1 MFIKIICNI
10 TPTPKKIL
18 FLLVYALPSFFVYVC
33 VYICM
38 GILYGKWNYKN
49 IFVAYFL
56 KFNNVMATRLFS
68 VSVNTV

>member
-10 TPTPKKIL
+10 IFIFKKIL
-18 FLLVYALPSFFVYVC
+18 FLLVYVFLSFFVYVC

-49 IFVAYFL
+49 IFVVYFL
-56 KFNNVMATRLFS
+56 KFNNVMVIRFFFVL
-68 VSVNTV
+68 VNIV